1 MKNRKIAFV
10 FPGQGSQY
18 VGMGKEICE
27 QYPIAKKVYRQGDE
41 KLDSLLSQLCFY
53 GPEEE
58 LRLTVNTQP
67 AILITSA
74 AILKVLELEGIRPD
88 YTAGHSLGEYTALVA
103 AGSLTIP
110 EAVGL
115 VRQRGIFMQEAV
127 PPGQGTMAAI
137 IGLSIEDVQAVCAE
151 IAREGAEVVEPANF
165 NCPGQVAI
173 AGHVGA
179 VQRAMELAKERGAK
193 RVVPLSVSGPFH
205 SSLLQPASHRLAQV
219 LEEVLISRPWVPVVA
234 NYTAGFT
241 DDPQEIKENLVKQVC
256 HAVLWQQSIEKL
268 LTEGVNTFIEIGP
281 GKVLSGLIKKIDK
294 DVEIYNIEDRE
305 SLTKTVLSLKE
316 AQRYVS

>member
-27 QYPIAKKVYRQGDE
+27 QYPIARKVYRQGDE
-41 KLDSLLSQLCFY
+41 QLDRLLSQLCFY

-58 LRLTVNTQP
+58 LRLTANTQP

-110 EAVGL
+110 EAVRL

-137 IGLSIEDVQAVCAE
+137 IGLSIAEVQAVCAE
-151 IAREGAEVVEPANF
+151 IAGDGAEVVEPANF

-173 AGHVGA
+173 AGYVGA

-193 RVVPLSVSGPFH
+193 RVVNLSVSGPFH
-205 SSLLQPASHRLAQV
+205 SSLLQPASCRLAEV
-219 LEEVLISRPWVPVVA
+219 LEEVLISRPWVPVVS

-241 DDPQEIKENLVKQVC
+241 DDPQEIKENLVNQVC
-256 HAVLWQQSIEKL
+256 HAVLWQHSIEKL
-268 LTEGVNTFIEIGP
+268 LAEGVTSFIEIGP

-294 DVEIYNIEDRE
+294 DVEMYNIEDRE

>member
-18 VGMGKEICE
+18 VGMGKEFWE
-27 QYPIAKKVYRQGDE
+27 HYPIAKKVYHQGDE
-41 KLDSLLSQLCFY
+41 KLGLLLSKMCFY

-58 LRLTVNTQP
+58 LRLTANTQP

-110 EAVGL
+110 DAVWL
-115 VRQRGIFMQEAV
+115 VRQRGLFMQEAV
-127 PPGQGTMAAI
+127 PPGQGTMAAV
-137 IGLSIEDVQAVCAE
+137 IGLSIEQVENVCRE
-151 IAREGAEVVEPANF
+151 ISGEEVVEPANY
-165 NCPGQVAI
+165 NCPGQVVI

-179 VQRAMELAKERGAK
+179 VERAMELAKAKGAK

-205 SSLLQPASHRLAQV
+205 SSLLQPASLK
-219 LEEVLISRPWVPVVA
+219 LEETLEHVLISRPWVPVVSNCQA
-234 NYTAGFT
+234 EFT
-241 DDPQEIKENLVKQVC
+241 DDPLVIKENLVKQVSS
-256 HAVLWQQSIEKL
+256 AVLWQQSIERL
-268 LTEGVNTFIEIGP
+268 LAVGVTTFVEIGP

-294 DVEIYNIEDRE
+294 EVEVFNIEDIE
-305 SLTKTVLSLKE
+305 SLTQTVLSLKE